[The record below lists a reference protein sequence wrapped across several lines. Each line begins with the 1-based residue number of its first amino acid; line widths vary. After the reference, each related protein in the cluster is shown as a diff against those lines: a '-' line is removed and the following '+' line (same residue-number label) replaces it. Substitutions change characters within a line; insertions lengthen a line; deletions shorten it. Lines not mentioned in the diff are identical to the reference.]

1 MQFDRLKRDGFPTLL
16 GGVAPA
22 GPLGKRAQQ
31 SPSDSGARTP
41 DRPIHVL
48 ILIPTLNVGGA
59 EMDLLRTVPR
69 IDRARFRVTICTF
82 LERGELSH
90 LMQGQG
96 IEVIGPFSSL
106 YKFRLRLRRMA
117 KQLLSVSWWPLQAKL
132 SALRRLV
139 RRISQQISQHIS
151 LRLWV
156 PLAAKLN
163 TWRRRIRRILRPIR
177 RILGPIFSPLWAPVA
192 AKLSVLRQVV
202 RRLNWPRSL
211 SKLRFSALRRA
222 ITTGLKLPRSVVYL
236 LEIVR
241 IARPVALYIR
251 SSEVDVVHTILPN
264 SYLVGACA
272 AALAGGRP
280 LLMSRLSLN
289 LYQQEHKLV
298 GFIER
303 RILHRTVDAVIGNS
317 DAMLRDLRSE
327 GVNRSKLHLV
337 YNGIDVRGF
346 ANEMVDHAT
355 ARRLLGISNGA
366 IVFTVVANLHPYKGH
381 RDLLHALAALSRTW
395 GSDWLCLFVGKDV
408 HDCLPELKR
417 LCLEYRLSRNVE
429 FLGPRTDVPAILSAS
444 DIHISA
450 SHQEGLPNN
459 IIEAMCARLPV
470 VATAV
475 GGVPE
480 LVVHGQTGYLLPPQD
495 VDRMTA
501 ALVALACAPVRRKAF
516 GEAGYARVTSHF
528 NIDTNVTAF
537 ESIHA
542 GLGSPYDRRSGRSR
556 SAGLRAARL

>member
-69 IDRARFRVTICTF
+69 IDRARFRVTVCTF

-106 YKFRLRLRRMA
+106 YSFRLRLRRMA

-139 RRISQQISQHIS
+139 RRISQQISQHI
-151 LRLWV
+151 WA

-163 TWRRRIRRILRPIR
+163 ARRRRIRRILK
-177 RILGPIFSPLWAPVA
+177 PIFSPLWAPVA

-211 SKLRFSALRRA
+211 PKLGFSALRRA
-222 ITTGLKLPRSVVYL
+222 ITTGIKLPRTVVYL

-241 IARPVALYIR
+241 IARPIALYIR

-417 LCLEYRLSRNVE
+417 LCLEYGLSRNVE

-501 ALVALACAPVRRKAF
+501 ALVALARAPVRRKAF

-528 NIDTNVTAF
+528 NIDTNVVAF
-537 ESIHA
+537 ESIYA
-542 GLGSPYDRRSGRSR
+542 GLGGTYDRRSGRSR
-556 SAGLRAARL
+556 SADLRAARL

>member
-1 MQFDRLKRDGFPTLL
+1 MQLDRLKRDGFPTFL
-16 GGVAPA
+16 GEVGPA
-22 GPLGKRAQQ
+22 GPLGERAQQ
-31 SPSDSGARTP
+31 SLSDSGARAP

-69 IDRARFRVTICTF
+69 IDRARFRVTVCTF

-90 LMQGQG
+90 LLQGQG

-106 YKFRLRLRRMA
+106 YNFRLRLRRMA

-139 RRISQQISQHIS
+139 RRISQHIS
-151 LRLWV
+151 SRLWA

-163 TWRRRIRRILRPIR
+163 AGRRRIRRILRPIR
-177 RILGPIFSPLWAPVA
+177 CTLEPIFSPLWAPVA
-192 AKLSVLRQVV
+192 AKLSALRQLV
-202 RRLNWPRSL
+202 RRVAQHILSL
-211 SKLRFSALRRA
+211 PKLGFSALRRA
-222 ITTGLKLPRSVVYL
+222 ITAGLRPPRDVVYL

-241 IARPVALYIR
+241 IARPIALYIR

-272 AALAGGRP
+272 AALAGGRA

-346 ANEMVDHAT
+346 ANEMVDRST

-408 HDCLPELKR
+408 HDCMPELKR

-501 ALVALACAPVRRKAF
+501 ALVALARAPIRRKAF

-528 NIDTNVTAF
+528 NIDTNVVAF
-537 ESIHA
+537 ESIYA
-542 GLGSPYDRRSGRSR
+542 GLGSTYDRRPRRSR
-556 SAGLRAARL
+556 SADLRAARL

>member
-1 MQFDRLKRDGFPTLL
+1 MQFDQLKRDGFPTLL

-41 DRPIHVL
+41 DRPLHVL

-69 IDRARFRVTICTF
+69 IDRARFRVTVCTF
-82 LERGELSH
+82 LERGKLSH

-106 YKFRLRLRRMA
+106 YNFRLRLRRIA
-117 KQLLSVSWWPLQAKL
+117 KQLLSVSWWPLKAKL

-139 RRISQQISQHIS
+139 RRISS
-151 LRLWV
+151 RLWA

-163 TWRRRIRRILRPIR
+163 SWRQRMRPIVRRMRRILE
-177 RILGPIFSPLWAPVA
+177 PIFSPLWVPVA
-192 AKLSVLRQVV
+192 AKLSAVRQFV
-202 RRLNWPRSL
+202 RRVAQHISSLLNW
-211 SKLRFSALRRA
+211 LRRA
-222 ITTGLKLPRSVVYL
+222 ITTGLRLPRTVVYL

-241 IARPVALYIR
+241 IARPIALYIR
-251 SSEVDVVHTILPN
+251 SSGVDVVHTILPN

-272 AALAGGRP
+272 TALAGGRA

-289 LYQQEHKLV
+289 LYQQEYKLV

-317 DAMLRDLRSE
+317 NAVLRDLRSE

-346 ANEMVDHAT
+346 TNEMVDKAT

-381 RDLLHALAALSRTW
+381 RDLLHALAALSRTLE
-395 GSDWLCLFVGKDV
+395 SNWLCLFVGQDV
-408 HDCLPELKR
+408 HDRLPRLER
-417 LCLEYRLSRNVE
+417 LCLEYRLSRNVQ
-429 FLGPRTDVPAILSAS
+429 FLGLRADVPTVLSAS

-501 ALVALACAPVRRKAF
+501 ALVALARAPIRRKAF

-537 ESIHA
+537 ESIYA
-542 GLGSPYDRRSGRSR
+542 DLGSTYDPRLVRSR
-556 SAGLRAARL
+556 SAGLWAARR

>member
-69 IDRARFRVTICTF
+69 IDRARFRVTVCTF

-106 YKFRLRLRRMA
+106 YSFRLRLRRMA

-139 RRISQQISQHIS
+139 RRISQQISQHI
-151 LRLWV
+151 WA

-163 TWRRRIRRILRPIR
+163 ARRRRIRRILA
-177 RILGPIFSPLWAPVA
+177 PIFSPLWAPVA

-202 RRLNWPRSL
+202 RRLNWLRSL
-211 SKLRFSALRRA
+211 PKLGFSALRRA
-222 ITTGLKLPRSVVYL
+222 ITTGLKLPRTVVYL

-241 IARPVALYIR
+241 IARPIALYIR

-417 LCLEYRLSRNVE
+417 LCLEYGLSRNVE

-501 ALVALACAPVRRKAF
+501 ALVALARAPVRRKAF

-528 NIDTNVTAF
+528 NIDTNVVAF
-537 ESIHA
+537 ESIYA
-542 GLGSPYDRRSGRSR
+542 GLGSTYDRRSGRSR
-556 SAGLRAARL
+556 SADLRAARL

>member
-1 MQFDRLKRDGFPTLL
+1 MVAAQGETVRLAAACSPHFVALMGAAGCEAQLL
-16 GGVAPA
+16 AA
-22 GPLGKRAQQ
+22 TY
-31 SPSDSGARTP
+31 SP
-41 DRPIHVL
+41 IV
-48 ILIPTLNVGGA
+48 
-59 EMDLLRTVPR
+59 
-69 IDRARFRVTICTF
+69 
-82 LERGELSH
+82 
-90 LMQGQG
+90 
-96 IEVIGPFSSL
+96 
-106 YKFRLRLRRMA
+106 RRM
-117 KQLLSVSWWPLQAKL
+117 
-132 SALRRLV
+132 
-139 RRISQQISQHIS
+139 
-151 LRLWV
+151 
-156 PLAAKLN
+156 
-163 TWRRRIRRILRPIR
+163 RRILEPV
-177 RILGPIFSPLWAPVA
+177 FSPLWVPVA
-192 AKLSVLRQVV
+192 AKLSAV
-202 RRLNWPRSL
+202 RRLVRRVNWPQSPPY
-211 SKLRFSALRRA
+211 LRFSTGLRRA
-222 ITTGLKLPRSVVYL
+222 ITTGLRLPRTVVYL

-241 IARPVALYIR
+241 IARPIALYIR
-251 SSEVDVVHTILPN
+251 SSGVDVVHTILPN

-272 AALAGGRP
+272 TALAGGRA

-289 LYQQEHKLV
+289 LYQQEYKLV

-317 DAMLRDLRSE
+317 NAVLRDLRSE

-346 ANEMVDHAT
+346 TNEMVDKAT

-366 IVFTVVANLHPYKGH
+366 IVFTVVTNLHPYKGH

-395 GSDWLCLFVGKDV
+395 RSDWLCLFVGQDV
-408 HDCLPELKR
+408 HDRLPKLEG
-417 LCLEYRLSRNVE
+417 LCLEYGLSRNVQ
-429 FLGPRTDVPAILSAS
+429 FLGPRADVPTVLSAS

-501 ALVALACAPVRRKAF
+501 ALVALARAPVRRKAF
-516 GEAGYARVTSHF
+516 GEAGHARVTSHF

-537 ESIHA
+537 ESIYA
-542 GLGSPYDRRSGRSR
+542 GLGSTYDRAQVRSR
-556 SAGLRAARL
+556 SAGLRAARR

>member
-1 MQFDRLKRDGFPTLL
+1 MVAAPGETVRL
-16 GGVAPA
+16 A
-22 GPLGKRAQQ
+22 G
-31 SPSDSGARTP
+31 
-41 DRPIHVL
+41 
-48 ILIPTLNVGGA
+48 
-59 EMDLLRTVPR
+59 
-69 IDRARFRVTICTF
+69 
-82 LERGELSH
+82 
-90 LMQGQG
+90 
-96 IEVIGPFSSL
+96 
-106 YKFRLRLRRMA
+106 
-117 KQLLSVSWWPLQAKL
+117 
-132 SALRRLV
+132 LV
-139 RRISQQISQHIS
+139 RRISS
-151 LRLWV
+151 RLWA

-163 TWRRRIRRILRPIR
+163 SWRRRIRRILRRIR
-177 RILGPIFSPLWAPVA
+177 RILGPIFSPLWVPVA
-192 AKLSVLRQVV
+192 AKLSALRQLV
-202 RRLNWPRSL
+202 RRSPGAY
-211 SKLRFSALRRA
+211 LRFSTLRRA
-222 ITTGLKLPRSVVYL
+222 ITTGLKLPRTVVYL

-241 IARPVALYIR
+241 IARPIALYIR
-251 SSEVDVVHTILPN
+251 SSEVDVVHTILPD

-289 LYQQEHKLV
+289 LYQQEYKLV

-346 ANEMVDHAT
+346 ANEMVDNAT

-366 IVFTVVANLHPYKGH
+366 TVFTVVANLHPYKGH

-395 GSDWLCLFVGKDV
+395 RSDWLCLFVGKDV

-417 LCLEYRLSRNVE
+417 LCLEYGLSRNVE

-516 GEAGYARVTSHF
+516 GEAGFARVTSHF

-537 ESIHA
+537 ESIYA

>member
-1 MQFDRLKRDGFPTLL
+1 MQFDRSKRDGFPTLL
-16 GGVAPA
+16 GGA

-69 IDRARFRVTICTF
+69 IDRARFRVTNCTF

-211 SKLRFSALRRA
+211 SKLRFSALRH
-222 ITTGLKLPRSVVYL
+222 P
-236 LEIVR
+236 
-241 IARPVALYIR
+241 PV
-251 SSEVDVVHTILPN
+251 P
-264 SYLVGACA
+264 
-272 AALAGGRP
+272 
-280 LLMSRLSLN
+280 
-289 LYQQEHKLV
+289 
-298 GFIER
+298 
-303 RILHRTVDAVIGNS
+303 
-317 DAMLRDLRSE
+317 
-327 GVNRSKLHLV
+327 
-337 YNGIDVRGF
+337 
-346 ANEMVDHAT
+346 
-355 ARRLLGISNGA
+355 
-366 IVFTVVANLHPYKGH
+366 
-381 RDLLHALAALSRTW
+381 
-395 GSDWLCLFVGKDV
+395 
-408 HDCLPELKR
+408 
-417 LCLEYRLSRNVE
+417 
-429 FLGPRTDVPAILSAS
+429 
-444 DIHISA
+444 
-450 SHQEGLPNN
+450 
-459 IIEAMCARLPV
+459 
-470 VATAV
+470 
-475 GGVPE
+475 
-480 LVVHGQTGYLLPPQD
+480 
-495 VDRMTA
+495 
-501 ALVALACAPVRRKAF
+501 
-516 GEAGYARVTSHF
+516 
-528 NIDTNVTAF
+528 
-537 ESIHA
+537 
-542 GLGSPYDRRSGRSR
+542 
-556 SAGLRAARL
+556 

>member
-69 IDRARFRVTICTF
+69 IDRARFRVTVCTF

-106 YKFRLRLRRMA
+106 YSFRLRLRRMA

-139 RRISQQISQHIS
+139 RRISQQISQHI
-151 LRLWV
+151 WA

-163 TWRRRIRRILRPIR
+163 ARRRRIRRILA
-177 RILGPIFSPLWAPVA
+177 PIFSPLWAPVA

-211 SKLRFSALRRA
+211 PKLGFSALRRA
-222 ITTGLKLPRSVVYL
+222 ITTGIKLPRTVVYL

-241 IARPVALYIR
+241 IARPIALYIR

-417 LCLEYRLSRNVE
+417 LCLEYGLSRNVE
-429 FLGPRTDVPAILSAS
+429 FLGPRTDIPAILSAS

-501 ALVALACAPVRRKAF
+501 ALVALARAPVRRKAF

-528 NIDTNVTAF
+528 NIDTNVVAF
-537 ESIHA
+537 ESIYA
-542 GLGSPYDRRSGRSR
+542 GLGSTYDRRSGRSR
-556 SAGLRAARL
+556 SADLRAARL

>member
-1 MQFDRLKRDGFPTLL
+1 M
-16 GGVAPA
+16 
-22 GPLGKRAQQ
+22 
-31 SPSDSGARTP
+31 
-41 DRPIHVL
+41 
-48 ILIPTLNVGGA
+48 
-59 EMDLLRTVPR
+59 
-69 IDRARFRVTICTF
+69 
-82 LERGELSH
+82 
-90 LMQGQG
+90 
-96 IEVIGPFSSL
+96 
-106 YKFRLRLRRMA
+106 
-117 KQLLSVSWWPLQAKL
+117 
-132 SALRRLV
+132 
-139 RRISQQISQHIS
+139 
-151 LRLWV
+151 
-156 PLAAKLN
+156 
-163 TWRRRIRRILRPIR
+163 
-177 RILGPIFSPLWAPVA
+177 LGPI
-192 AKLSVLRQVV
+192 
-202 RRLNWPRSL
+202 
-211 SKLRFSALRRA
+211 
-222 ITTGLKLPRSVVYL
+222 
-236 LEIVR
+236 
-241 IARPVALYIR
+241 ALYIR

-417 LCLEYRLSRNVE
+417 LCLEYGLSRNVE

-501 ALVALACAPVRRKAF
+501 ALVALARAPVRRKAF

-528 NIDTNVTAF
+528 NIDTNVVAF
-537 ESIHA
+537 ESIYA
-542 GLGSPYDRRSGRSR
+542 GLGSTYDRRSGRSR
-556 SAGLRAARL
+556 SADLRAARL

>member
-69 IDRARFRVTICTF
+69 IDRARFRVTVCTF

-106 YKFRLRLRRMA
+106 YSFRLRLRRMA

-139 RRISQQISQHIS
+139 RRISQQISQHI
-151 LRLWV
+151 WA

-163 TWRRRIRRILRPIR
+163 ARRRRIRRILA
-177 RILGPIFSPLWAPVA
+177 PIFSPLWAPVA

-211 SKLRFSALRRA
+211 PKLGFSALRRA
-222 ITTGLKLPRSVVYL
+222 ITTGLKLPRTVVYL

-241 IARPVALYIR
+241 IARPIALYIR

-417 LCLEYRLSRNVE
+417 LCLEYGLSRNVE

-501 ALVALACAPVRRKAF
+501 ALVALARAPVRRKAF

-528 NIDTNVTAF
+528 NIDTNVVAF
-537 ESIHA
+537 ESIYA
-542 GLGSPYDRRSGRSR
+542 GLGSTYDRRSGRSR
-556 SAGLRAARL
+556 SADLRAARL

>member
-69 IDRARFRVTICTF
+69 IDRARFRVTVCTF

-106 YKFRLRLRRMA
+106 YSFRLRLRRMA

-139 RRISQQISQHIS
+139 RRISQQISQHI
-151 LRLWV
+151 WA

-163 TWRRRIRRILRPIR
+163 ARRQRIRRILA
-177 RILGPIFSPLWAPVA
+177 PIFSPLWAPVA

-202 RRLNWPRSL
+202 RRLNWLRSL
-211 SKLRFSALRRA
+211 PKLGFSALRRA
-222 ITTGLKLPRSVVYL
+222 ITAGLKLPRTVVYL

-241 IARPVALYIR
+241 IARPIALYIR

-429 FLGPRTDVPAILSAS
+429 FLCPRTDVPAILSAS

-537 ESIHA
+537 ESIYA

>member
-22 GPLGKRAQQ
+22 GPLGKRAQH

-69 IDRARFRVTICTF
+69 IDRAHFRVTVCTF

-106 YKFRLRLRRMA
+106 YSFRLRLRRMA

-139 RRISQQISQHIS
+139 RRISQQISQHI
-151 LRLWV
+151 WA

-163 TWRRRIRRILRPIR
+163 ARRRRIRRILA
-177 RILGPIFSPLWAPVA
+177 PIFSPLWAPVA

-211 SKLRFSALRRA
+211 PKLVRRA
-222 ITTGLKLPRSVVYL
+222 ITTGIKLPRTVVYL

-241 IARPVALYIR
+241 IARPIALYIR

-346 ANEMVDHAT
+346 ANEMVDHAA

-417 LCLEYRLSRNVE
+417 LCLEYGLSRNVE

-501 ALVALACAPVRRKAF
+501 ALVALARAPVRRKAF

-528 NIDTNVTAF
+528 NIDTNVVAF
-537 ESIHA
+537 ESIYA
-542 GLGSPYDRRSGRSR
+542 GLGSTYDRRSGRSR
-556 SAGLRAARL
+556 SADLRAARL

>member
-69 IDRARFRVTICTF
+69 IDRARFRVTVCTF

-106 YKFRLRLRRMA
+106 YSFRLRLRRMA

-139 RRISQQISQHIS
+139 RRISQQISQHI
-151 LRLWV
+151 WA

-163 TWRRRIRRILRPIR
+163 ARRRRIRRILA
-177 RILGPIFSPLWAPVA
+177 PIFSPLWAPVA

-202 RRLNWPRSL
+202 RRLNWLRSL
-211 SKLRFSALRRA
+211 PKLGFSALRRA
-222 ITTGLKLPRSVVYL
+222 ITTGIKLPRTVVYL

-241 IARPVALYIR
+241 IARPIALYIR

-417 LCLEYRLSRNVE
+417 LCLEYGLSRNVE

-501 ALVALACAPVRRKAF
+501 ALVALARAPVRRKAF

-528 NIDTNVTAF
+528 NIDTNVVAF
-537 ESIHA
+537 ESIYA
-542 GLGSPYDRRSGRSR
+542 GLGSTYDRRSGRSR
-556 SAGLRAARL
+556 SADLRAARL

>member
-69 IDRARFRVTICTF
+69 IDRARFRVTVCTF

-106 YKFRLRLRRMA
+106 YSFRLRLRRMA

-139 RRISQQISQHIS
+139 RRISQQISQHI
-151 LRLWV
+151 WA

-163 TWRRRIRRILRPIR
+163 ARRRRIRRILA
-177 RILGPIFSPLWAPVA
+177 PIFSPLWAPVA

-211 SKLRFSALRRA
+211 PKLGFSALRRA
-222 ITTGLKLPRSVVYL
+222 IATGLKLPRTVVYL

-241 IARPVALYIR
+241 IARPIALYIR

-417 LCLEYRLSRNVE
+417 LCLEYGLSRNVE

-501 ALVALACAPVRRKAF
+501 ALVALARAPVRRKAF

-528 NIDTNVTAF
+528 NIDTNVVAF
-537 ESIHA
+537 ESIYA
-542 GLGSPYDRRSGRSR
+542 GLGGTYDRRSGRSR
-556 SAGLRAARL
+556 SADLRAARL

>member
-1 MQFDRLKRDGFPTLL
+1 
-16 GGVAPA
+16 
-22 GPLGKRAQQ
+22 
-31 SPSDSGARTP
+31 
-41 DRPIHVL
+41 
-48 ILIPTLNVGGA
+48 
-59 EMDLLRTVPR
+59 
-69 IDRARFRVTICTF
+69 
-82 LERGELSH
+82 
-90 LMQGQG
+90 
-96 IEVIGPFSSL
+96 
-106 YKFRLRLRRMA
+106 
-117 KQLLSVSWWPLQAKL
+117 
-132 SALRRLV
+132 
-139 RRISQQISQHIS
+139 
-151 LRLWV
+151 
-156 PLAAKLN
+156 
-163 TWRRRIRRILRPIR
+163 
-177 RILGPIFSPLWAPVA
+177 VA

-202 RRLNWPRSL
+202 RRLNGLRSL
-211 SKLRFSALRRA
+211 PKLGFSALRGA
-222 ITTGLKLPRSVVYL
+222 ITTGLKLPRTVVYL

-417 LCLEYRLSRNVE
+417 LCLEYGLSRNVE
-429 FLGPRTDVPAILSAS
+429 FLGPRTDVPAILSAY

-459 IIEAMCARLPV
+459 IIEAMCASARCGNGRGRRPRTGGPWPDRLPA
-470 VATAV
+470 ATA
-475 GGVPE
+475 
-480 LVVHGQTGYLLPPQD
+480 
-495 VDRMTA
+495 R
-501 ALVALACAPVRRKAF
+501 C
-516 GEAGYARVTSHF
+516 
-528 NIDTNVTAF
+528 
-537 ESIHA
+537 
-542 GLGSPYDRRSGRSR
+542 GSNDRRSSRARMRTGPAKGIRRSR
-556 SAGLRAARL
+556 LCQGDLALQHRYQRGRVRIDLCRFGQHI

>member
-1 MQFDRLKRDGFPTLL
+1 
-16 GGVAPA
+16 
-22 GPLGKRAQQ
+22 
-31 SPSDSGARTP
+31 
-41 DRPIHVL
+41 
-48 ILIPTLNVGGA
+48 
-59 EMDLLRTVPR
+59 MDLLRTVPR
-69 IDRARFRVTICTF
+69 IDRARFRVTVCTF

-106 YKFRLRLRRMA
+106 YSFRLRLRRMA
-117 KQLLSVSWWPLQAKL
+117 KQLLSVSWWPLLQAKL

-139 RRISQQISQHIS
+139 RRIFQQISQHI
-151 LRLWV
+151 WA
-156 PLAAKLN
+156 PLAAKLKAG
-163 TWRRRIRRILRPIR
+163 RRRIRRILE
-177 RILGPIFSPLWAPVA
+177 PIFSPLWAPVA
-192 AKLSVLRQVV
+192 ARLSVLRQVV
-202 RRLNWPRSL
+202 RRLNWLRSL
-211 SKLRFSALRRA
+211 PKLGFSALRRA
-222 ITTGLKLPRSVVYL
+222 ITTGLKLPRTVVYL
-236 LEIVR
+236 MEIVR
-241 IARPVALYIR
+241 IARPIALYIR

-417 LCLEYRLSRNVE
+417 LCLEYGLSRNVE
-429 FLGPRTDVPAILSAS
+429 FLGPRTDIPAILSAS

-501 ALVALACAPVRRKAF
+501 ALVALARAPVRRKAF

-528 NIDTNVTAF
+528 NIDTNVVAF
-537 ESIHA
+537 ESIYA
-542 GLGSPYDRRSGRSR
+542 GLGSTYDRRSGRSR
-556 SAGLRAARL
+556 SADLRAARL

>member
-1 MQFDRLKRDGFPTLL
+1 MVFWGWNRMQFDRLKRDGFPTLL

-69 IDRARFRVTICTF
+69 IDRARFRVTVCTF

-106 YKFRLRLRRMA
+106 YSFRLRLRRMA

-139 RRISQQISQHIS
+139 RRISQQISQHI
-151 LRLWV
+151 WA

-163 TWRRRIRRILRPIR
+163 ARRRRIRRILA
-177 RILGPIFSPLWAPVA
+177 PIFSPLWAPVA

-202 RRLNWPRSL
+202 RRLNWLRSL
-211 SKLRFSALRRA
+211 PKLGFSALRRA
-222 ITTGLKLPRSVVYL
+222 ITTGLKLPRTVVYL
-236 LEIVR
+236 MEIVR
-241 IARPVALYIR
+241 IARPIALYIR

-417 LCLEYRLSRNVE
+417 LCLEYGLSRNVE

-501 ALVALACAPVRRKAF
+501 ALVALARAPVRRKAF

-537 ESIHA
+537 ESIYS
-542 GLGSPYDRRSGRSR
+542 GLGSTYDRRSGRSR
-556 SAGLRAARL
+556 SADLRAARL